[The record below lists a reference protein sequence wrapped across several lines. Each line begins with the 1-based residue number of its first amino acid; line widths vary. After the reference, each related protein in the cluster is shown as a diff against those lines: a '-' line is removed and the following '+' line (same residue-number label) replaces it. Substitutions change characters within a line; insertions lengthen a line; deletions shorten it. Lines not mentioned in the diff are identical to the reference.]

1 MTNQT
6 YDPALP
12 VEWIHPHPDN
22 PNEGDEKA
30 LEESIDELGFFGA
43 ITVRQLDEYEFQI
56 IGGEHRW
63 KVTKAAGGTTIPA
76 IIAHDVDDEKA
87 LKMLLVDNE
96 ITRRGKYNNEKLA
109 AALRKLPNTRGTGFP
124 MDALEAH
131 ERQRAREAAQ
141 EEQAAKE
148 FAREYGVVITVASEA
163 EQEALYEALQEKLG
177 LEVGQLRVV
186 SI

>member
-12 VEWIHPHPDN
+12 VDWIHPHPDN

-63 KVTKAAGGTTIPA
+63 KLTKARGETTIPA

-96 ITRRGKYNNEKLA
+96 ITRRGKYNNEKLVNVI
-109 AALRKLPNTRGTGFP
+109 RKLPNTRGTGFP
-124 MDALEAH
+124 MDELAKH
-131 ERQRAREAAQ
+131 EKARADKIAAQ
-141 EEQAAKE
+141 KAAE
-148 FAREYGVVITVASEA
+148 FKREYGVIVMVESEA
-163 EQEALYEALQEKLG
+163 EQEAMFNALQQKL
-177 LEVGQLRVV
+177 EIPATSLRVV